1 MLGKLLK
8 HEFKATAR
16 TMLPMFGVVLVLSLL
31 ANLSFTRIADTD
43 SGALDILFGLFI
55 VAFFLGLFTM
65 GVMSLVVMIQRFYK
79 NVLGEEGYL
88 TLTLP
93 VNVHEIVWSKLIVS
107 FVWFLATGLIA
118 MAAVFI
124 AVFTLTS
131 SELGEMFR
139 NMPSFGEMMRM
150 FFEETGVTPLQLT
163 GAIAQFAAMI
173 ILSSLTA
180 CLHFYAAMALGHSF
194 SNNKVLLSV
203 VFFVA
208 LSFLFQFLSSVLGFV
223 ADGLV
228 LIRWG
233 AESGT
238 VWVNTMQELLL
249 SSTVYTL
256 IEGVILYLLTT
267 YCLKHRL
274 NLS

>member
-31 ANLSFTRIADTD
+31 ANLSFAQIADTD

-55 VAFFLGLFTM
+55 FAFFLGLFTM

-79 NVLGEEGYL
+79 NVLGDEGYL

-93 VNVHEIVWSKLIVS
+93 VNVHEILWSKLIVS

-118 MAAVFI
+118 IAAVFI
-124 AVFTLTS
+124 AVFTLTY
-131 SELGEMFR
+131 SELGEMLR
-139 NMPSFGEMMRM
+139 NMPSFGEMLGL
-150 FFEETGVTPLQLT
+150 FFEKTEITPGQLT
-163 GAIAQFAAMI
+163 GIILQLAAMI
-173 ILSSLTA
+173 ILNSLA
-180 CLHFYAAMALGHSF
+180 VCLHFYGAMALGHSF
-194 SNNKVLLSV
+194 SNHKVLLSV
-203 VFFVA
+203 VFFIA
-208 LSFLFQFLSSVLGFV
+208 ISFFFSFVTSMLGICT
-223 ADGLV
+223 DGISLTV
-228 LIRWG
+228 VE
-233 AESGT
+233 ESGSA
-238 VWVNTMQELLL
+238 VIKSLQAMSLG
-249 SSTVYTL
+249 SMIYTL
-256 IEGVILYLLTT
+256 IEGLILYLLTT

>member
-8 HEFKATAR
+8 HEFRATAR

-31 ANLSFTRIADTD
+31 ANLSFARIADTD

-79 NVLGEEGYL
+79 NVLGDEGYL

-93 VNVHEIVWSKLIVS
+93 VNVHEILWSKLIVS

-118 MAAVFI
+118 IAAVFV
-124 AVFTLTS
+124 AVFTLTY
-131 SELGEMFR
+131 SELGEMLR
-139 NMPSFGEMMRM
+139 NMPSFGEMLRL
-150 FFEETGVTPLQLT
+150 FFEKTHITPGQLT
-163 GAIAQFAAMI
+163 GIILQLAAMI

-203 VFFVA
+203 VFFIA
-208 LSFLFQFLSSVLGFV
+208 ISFFFSFVTSLLGICT
-223 ADGLV
+223 DGISLRV
-228 LIRWG
+228 VE
-233 AESGT
+233 ESGSAVVKSLQVMT
-238 VWVNTMQELLL
+238 LGSMICI
-249 SSTVYTL
+249 L
-256 IEGVILYLLTT
+256 IEGAVLYLLTT

-274 NLS
+274 NLN

>member
-16 TMLPMFGVVLVLSLL
+16 TMLPMFGVVVLLSVL
-31 ANLSFTRIADTD
+31 ANLGFAQIADSE

-55 VAFFLGLFTM
+55 FAFFLGLFTM
-65 GVMSLVVMIQRFYK
+65 GVMAMVVMIQRFYK
-79 NVLGEEGYL
+79 NVLGDEGYL

-124 AVFTLTS
+124 AVFTLTYT
-131 SELGEMFR
+131 ELGEMFR

-163 GAIAQFAAMI
+163 GAVAQFAAMI
-173 ILSSLTA
+173 ILSSLTG

-203 VFFVA
+203 VFFIA
-208 LSFLFQFLSSVLGFV
+208 ISFVFSFVSSLLGIFVEGLAMTVTVEAGSSVMTTL
-223 ADGLV
+223 
-228 LIRWG
+228 
-233 AESGT
+233 
-238 VWVNTMQELLL
+238 QELSLG
-249 SSTVYTL
+249 SMIYTL

>member
-16 TMLPMFGVVLVLSLL
+16 TMLPMFGVVVLLSVL
-31 ANLSFTRIADTD
+31 ANLGFAQIADAEN
-43 SGALDILFGLFI
+43 GALDILFGLFI
-55 VAFFLGLFTM
+55 FAFFLGLFTM
-65 GVMSLVVMIQRFYK
+65 GVMAMVVMIQRFYK
-79 NVLGEEGYL
+79 NVLGDEGYL

-118 MAAVFI
+118 IGAVFI
-124 AVFTLTS
+124 AVFTLTYT
-131 SELGEMFR
+131 ELGEMFQ
-139 NMPSFGEMMRM
+139 NMPSFGEMLRL
-150 FFEETGVTPLQLT
+150 FFEKTSITPLQLT

-173 ILSSLTA
+173 ILSSLTT

-203 VFFVA
+203 VFFIA
-208 LSFLFQFLSSVLGFV
+208 ISFVFSFVSSLLGIFVEGLAMTVTVEAGSSVMTTL
-223 ADGLV
+223 
-228 LIRWG
+228 
-233 AESGT
+233 
-238 VWVNTMQELLL
+238 QELSLG
-249 SSTVYTL
+249 SMIYTL

>member
-8 HEFKATAR
+8 HEFRATAR

-31 ANLSFTRIADTD
+31 ANLSFARSADTD

-79 NVLGEEGYL
+79 NVLGDEGYL

-93 VNVHEIVWSKLIVS
+93 VNVHEILWSKLIVS

-118 MAAVFI
+118 IAAVFV
-124 AVFTLTS
+124 AVFTLTY

-139 NMPSFGEMMRM
+139 NMPSFGEMLRL
-150 FFEETGVTPLQLT
+150 FFEKTDITPWQLT
-163 GAIAQFAAMI
+163 GAVAQFAAMI

-203 VFFVA
+203 GFFIAISFFFSFVSA
-208 LSFLFQFLSSVLGFV
+208 LLGNITGGLAMTVTVEAGSSVMKAL
-223 ADGLV
+223 
-228 LIRWG
+228 
-233 AESGT
+233 
-238 VWVNTMQELLL
+238 QELSLG
-249 SSTVYTL
+249 SMIYTL

-267 YCLKHRL
+267 YCLKYRL
-274 NLS
+274 NLN

>member
-16 TMLPMFGVVLVLSLL
+16 TMLPMFGVVVLLSVL
-31 ANLSFTRIADTD
+31 ANLGFARIADSE

-55 VAFFLGLFTM
+55 FAFFLGLFTM
-65 GVMSLVVMIQRFYK
+65 GIMSMVVMIQRFYK
-79 NVLGEEGYL
+79 NVLGDEGYL

-107 FVWFLATGLIA
+107 FVWFLVTGLIA

-124 AVFTLTS
+124 AVFTLTYT
-131 SELGEMFR
+131 ELGEMFQ

-173 ILSSLTA
+173 ILSSLTG

-203 VFFVA
+203 VFFIA
-208 LSFLFQFLSSVLGFV
+208 ISFVFSFISSLLGIFVEGLAMTVTVEAGSSVMTTL
-223 ADGLV
+223 
-228 LIRWG
+228 
-233 AESGT
+233 
-238 VWVNTMQELLL
+238 QELSLG
-249 SSTVYTL
+249 SMIYTL

>member
-65 GVMSLVVMIQRFYK
+65 GVMAMVVMIQRFYK
-79 NVLGEEGYL
+79 NVLGDEGYL

-107 FVWFLATGLIA
+107 FVWFLATGMIA
-118 MAAVFI
+118 IGAIFI
-124 AVFTLTS
+124 AVFTLTY

-139 NMPSFGEMMRM
+139 SMPSFSEMLRL
-150 FFEETGVTPLQLT
+150 FFDQSGVTPWQLT
-163 GAIAQFAAMI
+163 SFILQVLAMI
-173 ILSSLTA
+173 ILSSLTV
-180 CLHFYAAMALGHSF
+180 CLHFYASMALGYSF

-203 VFFVA
+203 VFFIAISFFFSFVTSMLGVCTDGISLTVA
-208 LSFLFQFLSSVLGFV
+208 E
-223 ADGLV
+223 
-228 LIRWG
+228 
-233 AESGT
+233 ESGSA
-238 VWVNTMQELLL
+238 VIKSLQVMSLG
-249 SSTVYTL
+249 SMIYSL
-256 IEGVILYLLTT
+256 IEGAILYLLTT
-267 YCLKHRL
+267 YCLKYRL

>member
-8 HEFKATAR
+8 HEFRATSR
-16 TMLPMFGVVLVLSLL
+16 TMLPLFGVVLLLSLL
-31 ANLSFTRIADTD
+31 ANLSFTQIADTD

-55 VAFFLGLFTM
+55 FAFFLGLFTM

-79 NVLGEEGYL
+79 NLLGDEGYL

-118 MAAVFI
+118 IGAVFV
-124 AVFTLTS
+124 AVFTLTY

-150 FFEETGVTPLQLT
+150 FYEETGVTPWQLT
-163 GAIAQFAAMI
+163 SYLLQSVAMI
-173 ILSSLTA
+173 ILSSLTL

-194 SNNKVLLSV
+194 SNNKVLLSI
-203 VFFVA
+203 VFFIAISFFFSFVSA
-208 LSFLFQFLSSVLGFV
+208 LLGNFTNGLAMTVTVEEGGSVFKTLQELSFGSMIYS
-223 ADGLV
+223 LV
-228 LIRWG
+228 EG
-233 AESGT
+233 A
-238 VWVNTMQELLL
+238 
-249 SSTVYTL
+249 
-256 IEGVILYLLTT
+256 ILYLLTT
-267 YCLKHRL
+267 YCLKKRL
-274 NLS
+274 NLA

>member
-16 TMLPMFGVVLVLSLL
+16 TMLPMFGVVLLLSLL
-31 ANLSFTRIADTD
+31 ANLSFAQIADAEN
-43 SGALDILFGLFI
+43 GALDILFGLFI
-55 VAFFLGLFTM
+55 FAFFLGLFTM
-65 GVMSLVVMIQRFYK
+65 GVMAMVVMIQRFYK
-79 NVLGEEGYL
+79 NVLGDEGYL

-118 MAAVFI
+118 IGAVFI
-124 AVFTLTS
+124 AVFTLTYT
-131 SELGEMFR
+131 ELGEMFQ
-139 NMPSFGEMMRM
+139 NMPSFGEMLRL
-150 FFEETGVTPLQLT
+150 FFEKTSITPLQLT

-173 ILSSLTA
+173 ILSSLTT

-203 VFFVA
+203 VFFIA
-208 LSFLFQFLSSVLGFV
+208 ISFVFSFVSSLLGIFVEGLAMTVTVEAGSSVMTTL
-223 ADGLV
+223 
-228 LIRWG
+228 
-233 AESGT
+233 
-238 VWVNTMQELLL
+238 QELSLG
-249 SSTVYTL
+249 SMIYTL

>member
-16 TMLPMFGVVLVLSLL
+16 TMLPMFGVVLVLSVL

-65 GVMSLVVMIQRFYK
+65 GVMAMVVMIQRFYK
-79 NVLGEEGYL
+79 NVLGDEGYL

-107 FVWFLATGLIA
+107 FVWFLVTGLIA

-124 AVFTLTS
+124 AVFTLTYT
-131 SELGEMFR
+131 ELGEMFR

-173 ILSSLTA
+173 ILSSLTG

-203 VFFVA
+203 VFFIA
-208 LSFLFQFLSSVLGFV
+208 ISFVFSFVSSLLGIFTDGLAMTVTVEAGSSVMTTL
-223 ADGLV
+223 
-228 LIRWG
+228 
-233 AESGT
+233 
-238 VWVNTMQELLL
+238 QELSLG
-249 SSTVYTL
+249 SMIYTL

>member
-16 TMLPMFGVVLVLSLL
+16 TMLPMFGVVLVLSVL

-79 NVLGEEGYL
+79 NVLGDEGYL

-93 VNVHEIVWSKLIVS
+93 VNVHEILWSKLIVS

-118 MAAVFI
+118 VAAVFV
-124 AVFTLTS
+124 AVFTLTCT
-131 SELGEMFR
+131 ELGEMFR
-139 NMPSFGEMMRM
+139 NMPSFGDMLRL
-150 FFEETGVTPLQLT
+150 FFEKTDITPWQLTSITLQL
-163 GAIAQFAAMI
+163 AAMI
-173 ILSSLTA
+173 ILNSLTL
-180 CLHFYAAMALGHSF
+180 CLHFYGAMALGHSF
-194 SNNKVLLSV
+194 SNHKVLLSV
-203 VFFVA
+203 VFFIAISFFFSFVTSMLGICTDGISLTVA
-208 LSFLFQFLSSVLGFV
+208 EESGSAVIKSLQVMSLSSM
-223 ADGLV
+223 
-228 LIRWG
+228 I
-233 AESGT
+233 
-238 VWVNTMQELLL
+238 
-249 SSTVYTL
+249 YTL
-256 IEGVILYLLTT
+256 IEGLILYLLTT

>member
-16 TMLPMFGVVLVLSLL
+16 TMLPMFGVVVLLSVL
-31 ANLSFTRIADTD
+31 ANLGFAQIAD
-43 SGALDILFGLFI
+43 SENGALDILFGLFI
-55 VAFFLGLFTM
+55 FAFFLGLFTM
-65 GVMSLVVMIQRFYK
+65 GVMAMVVMIQRFYK
-79 NVLGEEGYL
+79 NVLGDEGYL

-107 FVWFLATGLIA
+107 FVWFLVTGLIA

-124 AVFTLTS
+124 AVFTLTYT
-131 SELGEMFR
+131 ELGEMFQ

-173 ILSSLTA
+173 ILSSLTG

-203 VFFVA
+203 VFFIA
-208 LSFLFQFLSSVLGFV
+208 ISFVFSFVSSLLGIFVEGLAMTVTVEAGSSVMTTL
-223 ADGLV
+223 
-228 LIRWG
+228 
-233 AESGT
+233 
-238 VWVNTMQELLL
+238 QELSLG
-249 SSTVYTL
+249 SMIYTL

>member
-16 TMLPMFGVVLVLSLL
+16 TMLPMFGVVVLLSVL
-31 ANLSFTRIADTD
+31 ANLGFAQIADAEN
-43 SGALDILFGLFI
+43 GALDILFGLFI
-55 VAFFLGLFTM
+55 FAFFLGLFTM
-65 GVMSLVVMIQRFYK
+65 GVMAMVVMIQRFYK
-79 NVLGEEGYL
+79 NVLGDEGYL

-124 AVFTLTS
+124 AVFTLTYT
-131 SELGEMFR
+131 ELGEMLQ
-139 NMPSFGEMMRM
+139 NMPSFGEMLRL
-150 FFEETGVTPLQLT
+150 FFEKTSITPLQLT

-173 ILSSLTA
+173 ILSSLTT

-203 VFFVA
+203 VFFIA
-208 LSFLFQFLSSVLGFV
+208 ISFVFSFVSSLLGIFVEGLAMTVTVEAGSSVMTTL
-223 ADGLV
+223 
-228 LIRWG
+228 
-233 AESGT
+233 
-238 VWVNTMQELLL
+238 QELSLG
-249 SSTVYTL
+249 SMIYTL

>member
-65 GVMSLVVMIQRFYK
+65 GVMAMVVMIQRFYK
-79 NVLGEEGYL
+79 NVLGDEGYL
-88 TLTLP
+88 TLPLP

-124 AVFTLTS
+124 AVFTLTYT
-131 SELGEMFR
+131 ELGEMFQ

-173 ILSSLTA
+173 ILSSLTG

-203 VFFVA
+203 VFFIA
-208 LSFLFQFLSSVLGFV
+208 ISFVFSFVSSLLGIFVDGLAMTVTVEAGSSVMTTL
-223 ADGLV
+223 
-228 LIRWG
+228 
-233 AESGT
+233 
-238 VWVNTMQELLL
+238 QELSLG
-249 SSTVYTL
+249 SMIYTL

>member
-16 TMLPMFGVVLVLSLL
+16 TMLPMFGVVVLLSVL
-31 ANLSFTRIADTD
+31 ANLGFAQIAD
-43 SGALDILFGLFI
+43 SENGALDILFGLFI
-55 VAFFLGLFTM
+55 FAFFLGLFTM
-65 GVMSLVVMIQRFYK
+65 GIMSMVVMIQRFYK
-79 NVLGEEGYL
+79 NVLGDEGYL

-124 AVFTLTS
+124 AVFTLTYT
-131 SELGEMFR
+131 ELGEMFQ

-173 ILSSLTA
+173 ILSSLTG

-203 VFFVA
+203 VFFIA
-208 LSFLFQFLSSVLGFV
+208 ISFVFSFVSSLLGIFVEGLAMTVTVEAGSSVMTTL
-223 ADGLV
+223 
-228 LIRWG
+228 
-233 AESGT
+233 
-238 VWVNTMQELLL
+238 QELSLG
-249 SSTVYTL
+249 SMIYTL

>member
-8 HEFKATAR
+8 HEFRATAR

-31 ANLSFTRIADTD
+31 ANLSFARIADTD

-79 NVLGEEGYL
+79 NVLGDEGYL

-93 VNVHEIVWSKLIVS
+93 VNVHEILWSKLIVS

-118 MAAVFI
+118 IAAVFVE
-124 AVFTLTS
+124 VFTLTY
-131 SELGEMFR
+131 SELGEMLR
-139 NMPSFGEMMRM
+139 NMPSFGEMLRL
-150 FFEETGVTPLQLT
+150 FFEKTDITPWQLT
-163 GAIAQFAAMI
+163 GAVAQFAAMI

-208 LSFLFQFLSSVLGFV
+208 ISFFFSFVTSLLGICT
-223 ADGLV
+223 DGISLRV
-228 LIRWG
+228 VE
-233 AESGT
+233 ESGSAVIKSLQVMT
-238 VWVNTMQELLL
+238 LG
-249 SSTVYTL
+249 SAIYTL
-256 IEGVILYLLTT
+256 IEGAILYLLTT

-274 NLS
+274 NLN

>member
-16 TMLPMFGVVLVLSLL
+16 TMLPMFGVVVLLSVL
-31 ANLSFTRIADTD
+31 ANLGFAQIADAEN
-43 SGALDILFGLFI
+43 GALDILFGLFI
-55 VAFFLGLFTM
+55 FAFFLGLFTM
-65 GVMSLVVMIQRFYK
+65 GVMAMVVMIQRFYK
-79 NVLGEEGYL
+79 NVLGDEGYL

-124 AVFTLTS
+124 AVFTLTYTG
-131 SELGEMFR
+131 LGEMFQ
-139 NMPSFGEMMRM
+139 NMPSFGEMLRL
-150 FFEETGVTPLQLT
+150 FFEKTSITPLQLT

-173 ILSSLTA
+173 ILSSLTT

-203 VFFVA
+203 VFFIA
-208 LSFLFQFLSSVLGFV
+208 ISFVFSFVSSLLGIFVEGLAMTVTVEAGSSVMTTL
-223 ADGLV
+223 
-228 LIRWG
+228 
-233 AESGT
+233 
-238 VWVNTMQELLL
+238 QELSLG
-249 SSTVYTL
+249 SMIYTL

>member
-16 TMLPMFGVVLVLSLL
+16 TMLPMFGVVLVLSVL

-65 GVMSLVVMIQRFYK
+65 GVMAMVVMIQRFYK
-79 NVLGEEGYL
+79 NVLGDEGYL

-124 AVFTLTS
+124 AVFTLTYT
-131 SELGEMFR
+131 ELGEMFR

-173 ILSSLTA
+173 ILSSLTG

-203 VFFVA
+203 VFFIA
-208 LSFLFQFLSSVLGFV
+208 ISFVFSFISSLLGIFVEGLAMTVTVEAGSSVMTTL
-223 ADGLV
+223 
-228 LIRWG
+228 
-233 AESGT
+233 
-238 VWVNTMQELLL
+238 QELSLG
-249 SSTVYTL
+249 SMIYTL

>member
-65 GVMSLVVMIQRFYK
+65 GVMAMVVMIQRFYK
-79 NVLGEEGYL
+79 NVLGDEGYL

-118 MAAVFI
+118 IAAVFV
-124 AVFTLTS
+124 AVFTLTYT
-131 SELGEMFR
+131 EFGEMFR
-139 NMPSFGEMMRM
+139 SMPSFSEMLRL
-150 FFEETGVTPLQLT
+150 FFEKTAITPWQLT

-203 VFFVA
+203 VFFIA
-208 LSFLFQFLSSVLGFV
+208 ISFFFSFVSSLLGIF
-223 ADGLV
+223 ADGL
-228 LIRWG
+228 
-233 AESGT
+233 AMT
-238 VWVNTMQELLL
+238 VTVEAGSSVMATLQELSLG
-249 SSTVYTL
+249 SMIYTL

-267 YCLKHRL
+267 YCLKNRL

>member
-16 TMLPMFGVVLVLSLL
+16 TMLPMFGVVVLLSVL
-31 ANLSFTRIADTD
+31 ANLGFAQIADAEN
-43 SGALDILFGLFI
+43 GALDILFGLFI
-55 VAFFLGLFTM
+55 FAFFLGLFTM
-65 GVMSLVVMIQRFYK
+65 GVMAMVVMIQRSYK
-79 NVLGEEGYL
+79 NVLGDEGYL

-124 AVFTLTS
+124 AVFTLTYT
-131 SELGEMFR
+131 ELGEMFQ
-139 NMPSFGEMMRM
+139 NMPSFGEMLRL
-150 FFEETGVTPLQLT
+150 FFEKTSITPLQLT

-173 ILSSLTA
+173 ILSSLTT

-203 VFFVA
+203 VFFIA
-208 LSFLFQFLSSVLGFV
+208 ISFVFSFVSSLLGIFVEGLAMTVTVEAGSSVMTTL
-223 ADGLV
+223 
-228 LIRWG
+228 
-233 AESGT
+233 
-238 VWVNTMQELLL
+238 QELSLG
-249 SSTVYTL
+249 SMIYTL

>member
-16 TMLPMFGVVLVLSLL
+16 TMLPMFGVVVLLSVL
-31 ANLSFTRIADTD
+31 ANLGFAQIADAEN
-43 SGALDILFGLFI
+43 GALDILFGLFI
-55 VAFFLGLFTM
+55 FAFFLGLFTM
-65 GVMSLVVMIQRFYK
+65 GVMAMVVMIQRFYK
-79 NVLGEEGYL
+79 NVLGDEGYL

-124 AVFTLTS
+124 AVFTLTYT
-131 SELGEMFR
+131 ELGEMFQ
-139 NMPSFGEMMRM
+139 NMPSFGEMLRL
-150 FFEETGVTPLQLT
+150 FFEKTSITPLQLT

-173 ILSSLTA
+173 ILSSLTT
-180 CLHFYAAMALGHSF
+180 CLHVYAAMALGHSF
-194 SNNKVLLSV
+194 SNNQVLLSV
-203 VFFVA
+203 VFFIA
-208 LSFLFQFLSSVLGFV
+208 ISFVFSFVSSLLGIFVEGLAMTVTVEAGSSVMTTL
-223 ADGLV
+223 
-228 LIRWG
+228 
-233 AESGT
+233 
-238 VWVNTMQELLL
+238 QELSLG
-249 SSTVYTL
+249 SMIYTL

>member
-16 TMLPMFGVVLVLSLL
+16 TMLPMFVVVLVLSLL
-31 ANLSFTRIADTD
+31 ANLSFSQVADTE

-79 NVLGEEGYL
+79 NVLGDEGYL

-93 VNVHEIVWSKLIVS
+93 VNVHEILWSKLIVS

-118 MAAVFI
+118 IAAVFI
-124 AVFTLTS
+124 AVFTLTY
-131 SELGEMFR
+131 SELGEMLR
-139 NMPSFGEMMRM
+139 NMPSFGDMLRL
-150 FFEETGVTPLQLT
+150 FFEKTDITPGQLTSITLQL
-163 GAIAQFAAMI
+163 AAMI
-173 ILSSLTA
+173 ILNSLTL
-180 CLHFYAAMALGHSF
+180 CLHFYGAMALGHSF
-194 SNNKVLLSV
+194 SNHKVLLSV
-203 VFFVA
+203 VFFIA
-208 LSFLFQFLSSVLGFV
+208 ISFFFSFVTSMLGICT
-223 ADGLV
+223 DGISLTV
-228 LIRWG
+228 VE
-233 AESGT
+233 ESGSA
-238 VWVNTMQELLL
+238 VIKSLQAMSLG
-249 SSTVYTL
+249 SMIYTL
-256 IEGVILYLLTT
+256 IEGLILYLLTT

>member
-8 HEFKATAR
+8 HEFRATAR

-31 ANLSFTRIADTD
+31 ANLSFARIADTD

-79 NVLGEEGYL
+79 NVLGDEGYL

-93 VNVHEIVWSKLIVS
+93 VNVHEILWSKLIVS

-118 MAAVFI
+118 IAAVFV
-124 AVFTLTS
+124 AVFTLTY
-131 SELGEMFR
+131 SELGEMLR
-139 NMPSFGEMMRM
+139 NMPSFGEMLRL
-150 FFEETGVTPLQLT
+150 FFEKTHITPGQLT
-163 GAIAQFAAMI
+163 GIILQLAAMI

-203 VFFVA
+203 VFFIA
-208 LSFLFQFLSSVLGFV
+208 ISFFFSFVTSLLGICTGGISLRV
-223 ADGLV
+223 V
-228 LIRWG
+228 E
-233 AESGT
+233 ESGSAVVKSLQVMT
-238 VWVNTMQELLL
+238 LGSMICI
-249 SSTVYTL
+249 L
-256 IEGVILYLLTT
+256 IEGAVLYLLTT

-274 NLS
+274 NLN

>member
-16 TMLPMFGVVLVLSLL
+16 TMLPMFGVVVLLSVL
-31 ANLSFTRIADTD
+31 ANLGFAQIAD
-43 SGALDILFGLFI
+43 SENGALDILFGLFI
-55 VAFFLGLFTM
+55 FAFFLGLFTM
-65 GVMSLVVMIQRFYK
+65 GVMAMVVMIQRFYK
-79 NVLGEEGYL
+79 NVLGDEGYL

-107 FVWFLATGLIA
+107 FVWFLVTGLIA

-124 AVFTLTS
+124 AVFTLTYT
-131 SELGEMFR
+131 ELGEMFQ

-173 ILSSLTA
+173 ILSSLTG

-203 VFFVA
+203 VFFIA
-208 LSFLFQFLSSVLGFV
+208 ISFVFSFVSSLLGIFVEGLAMTVTVEAGSSVMTTL
-223 ADGLV
+223 
-228 LIRWG
+228 
-233 AESGT
+233 
-238 VWVNTMQELLL
+238 QELSLE
-249 SSTVYTL
+249 SMIYTL

>member
-16 TMLPMFGVVLVLSLL
+16 TMLPMFGVVVLLSVL
-31 ANLSFTRIADTD
+31 ANLGFAQIADAEN
-43 SGALDILFGLFI
+43 GALDILFGLFI
-55 VAFFLGLFTM
+55 FAFFLGLFTM
-65 GVMSLVVMIQRFYK
+65 GVMAMVVMIQRFYK
-79 NVLGEEGYL
+79 NVLGDEGYL

-124 AVFTLTS
+124 AVFTLTYT
-131 SELGEMFR
+131 ELGEMFQ
-139 NMPSFGEMMRM
+139 NMPSFGEMLRL
-150 FFEETGVTPLQLT
+150 FFEKTSITPLQLT

-173 ILSSLTA
+173 ILSSLTG

-203 VFFVA
+203 VFFIA
-208 LSFLFQFLSSVLGFV
+208 ISFVFSFISSLLGIFVEGLAMTVTVEAGSSVMTTL
-223 ADGLV
+223 
-228 LIRWG
+228 
-233 AESGT
+233 
-238 VWVNTMQELLL
+238 QELSLG
-249 SSTVYTL
+249 SMIYTL

>member
-8 HEFKATAR
+8 HEFRATAR

-31 ANLSFTRIADTD
+31 ANLSFARSADTD

-79 NVLGEEGYL
+79 NVLGDEGYL

-93 VNVHEIVWSKLIVS
+93 VNVHEILWSKLIVS

-118 MAAVFI
+118 IAAVFV
-124 AVFTLTS
+124 AVFTLTY
-131 SELGEMFR
+131 SELGEMLR
-139 NMPSFGEMMRM
+139 NMPSFGEMLRL
-150 FFEETGVTPLQLT
+150 FFEKTDITPWQLT
-163 GAIAQFAAMI
+163 GAVAQFAAMI

-203 VFFVA
+203 VFFIA
-208 LSFLFQFLSSVLGFV
+208 ISFFFSFVTSLLGICT
-223 ADGLV
+223 DGISLRV
-228 LIRWG
+228 VE
-233 AESGT
+233 ESGSAVIKSLQVMT
-238 VWVNTMQELLL
+238 LG
-249 SSTVYTL
+249 SAIYTL
-256 IEGVILYLLTT
+256 IEGAILYLLTT

-274 NLS
+274 NLN